1 MIGRQNAMRN
11 KILIVDDSLFN
22 RQVLQDILKEKYEL
36 VEAADGQE
44 ALDIIE
50 KQGKE
55 IAAVL
60 LDIVMPNMDGLSL
73 LKILKE
79 KNYMDEFPIL
89 MVTGENSFETLA
101 ECFKYGASDF
111 IRKPVQKDFVIERV
125 EKLVE
130 LYLKNHEYKEK
141 LAKQTL
147 TLRNQYKILLNQS
160 EQLKKVNDDIIEMLG
175 TIVEYRNL
183 ENRSH
188 IKKVSGFTEILANY
202 MMKDYPEYELTEEKI
217 KVIVSISVLH
227 DLGKILIKDSVLL
240 KPGKLTPEEK
250 EYVRSHTLRGYE
262 IAESITESWGKEYQ
276 KCCCEITRSHHE
288 RYDGNGYPDGLKG
301 EEIPISA
308 QIVSLAD
315 CYESL
320 ISESVYKSAIP
331 YDEAYNKIM
340 QGEKGVFSPKL
351 LECFRKARKELEEC
365 ADKYSDDEMD
375 EVLG

>member
-1 MIGRQNAMRN
+1 MRN

-36 VEAADGQE
+36 VEASDGQE

-50 KQGKE
+50 KQRKE

-73 LKILKE
+73 LKILNE
-79 KNYMDEFPIL
+79 KKYMDEFPIL

-130 LYLKNHEYKEK
+130 LYLKNNEYKEK

-160 EQLKKVNDDIIEMLG
+160 EQLKKVNDNIIEMLG

-188 IKKVSGFTEILANY
+188 IRKISGFTEILANH
-202 MMKDYPEYELTEEKI
+202 MMNSYPEYELTAEKI
-217 KVIVSISVLH
+217 KIIVSISVLH
-227 DLGKILIKDSVLL
+227 DIGKILIKDSVLL
-240 KPGKLTPEEK
+240 KPGKLTEEEK

-262 IAESITESWGKEYQ
+262 ITDSITESWGKEYQ
-276 KCCCEITRSHHE
+276 KCCKEITRSHHE
-288 RYDGNGYPDGLKG
+288 RYDGSGYPDGLKG
-301 EEIPISA
+301 DEIPVSA

-320 ISESVYKSAIP
+320 ISENVYKSALP

-340 QGEKGVFSPKL
+340 QGEKGIFSPKL
-351 LECFRKARKELEEC
+351 LECFRKARKELEDC
-365 ADKYSDDEMD
+365 AAKYADDEMD